1 MSVAIA
7 VETISVTFIC
17 FLELFWEEKTYRM
30 QTNPLHEADAQMDAQ
45 VDALYR
51 TVKGRINWDNLIPTC
66 LELARELEGLTH
78 LRGKE
83 RLELLQKTLRFA
95 LKDSDKSAEE
105 KEQILHTIDTVVPM
119 VMQAAVLSSKI
130 PIAAQVLSCC
140 WKK

>member
-1 MSVAIA
+1 
-7 VETISVTFIC
+7 
-17 FLELFWEEKTYRM
+17 M
-30 QTNPLHEADAQMDAQ
+30 QTNPLHESDAQMDAQ

-51 TVKGRINWDNLIPTC
+51 TVKGRIDWDDLIPTC
-66 LELARELEGLTH
+66 IEIGRELEGLTH

-119 VMQAAVLSSKI
+119 AMQAATIASKA
-130 PIAAQVLSCC
+130 PIVAQALSCC

>member
-1 MSVAIA
+1 
-7 VETISVTFIC
+7 
-17 FLELFWEEKTYRM
+17 M
-30 QTNPLHEADAQMDAQ
+30 QTNPLHETDAQMDAQ

-78 LRGKE
+78 LRGRE

-95 LKDSDKSAEE
+95 LKDSDKTAEE

-130 PIAAQVLSCC
+130 PIAGQVLSCC